1 VTSPDASR
9 SDGRTRVRPSGLRG
23 LVRGGAFIAGAMAVM
38 NVSTYAFTVVAA
50 RLLGPVQYGALA
62 AVMGLLLVLSVLSL
76 GLQATGARRVAATPR
91 DRARIEQDLLRT
103 TYWCAADLAALT
115 LAAAPAVASA
125 LDLGSWVPAALLA
138 ASVLPVTVMGG
149 QAGILQ
155 GERRWLPLALVYLA
169 VGVGRL
175 VLGTGALLV
184 ERTSTAGLVGV
195 ALGAVLPV
203 VVGWWAL
210 RTPAAPERPTT
221 STSVPGGGV
230 EAHRHSVL
238 RETAQNSQ
246 ALLAFFALS
255 NADVVVARVVLDAHQ
270 SGLYAAGLILTKA
283 VLFLPQF
290 VIVIAFPSMAAADR
304 RHRHFGKA
312 LAVVLAMGAAVTVGT
327 MVLSGLAVVFVGGA
341 EYAGI
346 EDLLWAFAAV
356 GTLLA
361 LIQILVYEVVARQRP
376 RAVLLVWAALACVV
390 GLGTL
395 ATTPAALVSVVAVVD
410 LCLLAALALW
420 SSRVTPD
427 RPVAP
432 LRS

>member
-1 VTSPDASR
+1 MTLARNDRAR
-9 SDGRTRVRPSGLRG
+9 SWLVGGGL
-23 LVRGGAFIAGAMAVM
+23 IAVAMGVM

-50 RLLGPVQYGALA
+50 RLLGPVHSGALA

-76 GLQATGARRVAATPR
+76 GLQATGARRVAASPQ
-91 DRARIEQDLLRT
+91 DRAVIERDLLRT
-103 TYWCAADLAALT
+103 TYWCAGGLAALT
-115 LAAAPAVASA
+115 LAAAPLVASA

-138 ASVLPVTVMGG
+138 AAVLPITVMGG

-175 VLGTGALLV
+175 VLGTGALLA
-184 ERTSTAGLVGV
+184 EPTSTAGLVGV

-203 VVGWWAL
+203 VVGWRAL
-210 RTPAAPERPTT
+210 RAPAPAESRATVGSARARIDRADVDAAEHP
-221 STSVPGGGV
+221 
-230 EAHRHSVL
+230 HSVL
-238 RETAQNSQ
+238 RETAHNSQ

-290 VIVIAFPSMAAADR
+290 VIVIAFPSMAAADS

-312 LAVVLAMGAAVTVGT
+312 LGLVLAMGAAVTVGT
-327 MVLSGLAVVFVGGA
+327 LVLSGTAVVFVGGA
-341 EYAGI
+341 EYAGV
-346 EDLLWAFAAV
+346 EDLLWGFAAV

-361 LIQILVYEVVARQRP
+361 MIQMMVYEVVARQRP
-376 RAVLLVWAALACVV
+376 RAVLLVWAALVCVV
-390 GLGTL
+390 GAGTL
-395 ATTPAALVSVVAVVD
+395 ATTPAALLAVVATVD
-410 LCLLAALALW
+410 LCLLGALVLW
-420 SSRVTPD
+420 SARASTGRPSRTGA
-427 RPVAP
+427 RPPAG
-432 LRS
+432 